1 MERGIASNVTRLLS
15 SLQFRLIVGFALVL
29 SAALLSVSLYVS
41 ADSNRQAERSEALR
55 LEVRAERARLF
66 LEQFFADR
74 RGWTD
79 VQPAVEEL
87 GKLLGARVLL
97 RDGEGGLMA
106 DSLRRFEDP
115 VRRPRGGLT
124 ALSIRLSTG
133 EGTPIGYMDLLPVR
147 PFPGDIRTEPVDSE
161 LASRVSDA
169 LLWAGLVAGGL
180 GILAIGYLSR
190 RALSPVRA
198 LSAAVGR
205 LGRGDLGQRVS
216 STSEDEIGRLGE
228 SFNRMAS
235 DLEKA
240 ERQRRALLA
249 DVAHELRTPLS
260 NIGGYVE
267 AMCDGLVEANAEN
280 LGIVRQQVAQLT
292 RLVEDLR
299 LLTQAES
306 GALKLHVQPGSAN
319 ELLEQVAESF
329 RPRAFAKGITLRCEI
344 AETIPP
350 VHMDHVRIRQVLYN
364 LVENAVT
371 HTPEGGMITLAAA
384 MYSEN
389 RIRVSVTDTGPGVG
403 PEDLETIFERL
414 HRLDPSRSRVTGGAG
429 LGLTIARRIMETH
442 GGRIWAESKPG
453 RGSSFLFELPLSP
466 SIVPGSSAQHERH
479 EPQG

>member
-1 MERGIASNVTRLLS
+1 
-15 SLQFRLIVGFALVL
+15 
-29 SAALLSVSLYVS
+29 
-41 ADSNRQAERSEALR
+41 
-55 LEVRAERARLF
+55 
-66 LEQFFADR
+66 
-74 RGWTD
+74 
-79 VQPAVEEL
+79 
-87 GKLLGARVLL
+87 
-97 RDGEGGLMA
+97 
-106 DSLRRFEDP
+106 
-115 VRRPRGGLT
+115 
-124 ALSIRLSTG
+124 
-133 EGTPIGYMDLLPVR
+133 
-147 PFPGDIRTEPVDSE
+147 
-161 LASRVSDA
+161 
-169 LLWAGLVAGGL
+169 
-180 GILAIGYLSR
+180 
-190 RALSPVRA
+190 
-198 LSAAVGR
+198 

-306 GALKLHVQPGSAN
+306 GALKLHVQLGSAN
-319 ELLEQVAESF
+319 DLLEQVAESF

-384 MYSEN
+384 MCSEN